1 MSNNTTET
9 MTEQQ
14 RYQENIEKSANKKV
28 EGIKKKKKERKAK
41 NNCPWP
47 TQGIT

>member
-1 MSNNTTET
+1 MSNNTTKT

-14 RYQENIEKSANKKV
+14 RYQENIEKSDNKKV
-28 EGIKKKKKERKAK
+28 EGITKKKERKAK

-47 TQGIT
+47 IQGIT